1 MEDKPN
7 QSSYQYCVKLLMLGD
22 SGVGKTSLVSRFYFS
37 SWQPETISTIGLDFK
52 IKSVVLDDQT
62 VLKMLVW
69 DTSGQE
75 KYMAVAKNY
84 YQNATGCLLLFDL
97 TNRESYANIQK
108 WVKRLTEDA
117 PEECEVMIIGN
128 KSDMVDQ
135 RQVSF
140 EEGKN
145 YAKELGY
152 DYLETSAKDGSC
164 VQQAFMQI
172 GANMKG
178 LLAGK
183 EGNQKG
189 ENLADVRGIRVGK
202 FAKDLDIDVEEKKGC
217 GC

>member
-22 SGVGKTSLVSRFYFS
+22 SGVGKTSLVARFYFS
-37 SWQPETISTIGLDFK
+37 SWQPETMSTLGLDFK

-62 VLKMLVW
+62 VLKMLIW

-97 TNRESYANIQK
+97 TNRESFAKIKNWIN
-108 WVKRLTEDA
+108 RLQEDA
-117 PEECEVMIIGN
+117 PKECKVMIIGN
-128 KSDMVDQ
+128 KSDMIDQ

-140 EEGKN
+140 EEGKAL
-145 YAKELGY
+145 AKDLGY

-172 GANMKG
+172 GANMKE
-178 LLAGK
+178 LLDGK
-183 EGNQKG
+183 P
-189 ENLADVRGIRVGK
+189 
-202 FAKDLDIDVEEKKGC
+202 
-217 GC
+217 

>member
-84 YQNATGCLLLFDL
+84 YQNDDASKPPIGSWRSHGSLLY
-97 TNRESYANIQK
+97 TNWLNYYVYQMTPYQ
-108 WVKRLTEDA
+108 LDA
-117 PEECEVMIIGN
+117 
-128 KSDMVDQ
+128 S
-135 RQVSF
+135 
-140 EEGKN
+140 
-145 YAKELGY
+145 
-152 DYLETSAKDGSC
+152 
-164 VQQAFMQI
+164 
-172 GANMKG
+172 NMRAIHPDTV
-178 LLAGK
+178 L
-183 EGNQKG
+183 
-189 ENLADVRGIRVGK
+189 
-202 FAKDLDIDVEEKKGC
+202 
-217 GC
+217 